1 MATHDE
7 LLVDESQPGVTYV
20 VSISYKVKKVFKDA
34 DNKKDHDTLLFSK
47 SFKTE
52 YKELI
57 DINNF
62 EDHHVLENILR
73 HFESKRGSLE

>member
-1 MATHDE
+1 MATHED
-7 LLVDESQPGVTYV
+7 LNIDESQPGVRYV
-20 VSISYKVKKVFKDA
+20 VSISYKLKKVFRDS
-34 DNKKDHDTLLFSK
+34 DGKKDHDTLLFSK

>member
-1 MATHDE
+1 METNE
-7 LLVDESQPGVTYV
+7 PGVTYV
-20 VSISYKVKKVFKDA
+20 VTISYKLKKVFKDA
-34 DNKKDHDTLLFSK
+34 DNKKDHDALLFSK

-57 DINNF
+57 SITAV

-73 HFESKRGSLE
+73 HFESKRGGLE